1 MKMDDKATKVLK
13 VFVLSTI
20 SFLAII
26 IFNIVRHK
34 DEQIKSYQPNKVFSV
49 TVSEDKWDEST
60 MPKGRRSPKG
70 VLYNPE
76 K

>member
-1 MKMDDKATKVLK
+1 MDDKTTKVLK
-13 VFVLSTI
+13 VFALSTLSI
-20 SFLAII
+20 LAII
-26 IFNIVRHK
+26 VLNIVRHK
-34 DEQIKSYQPNKVFSV
+34 DEKMKKYQPNKVFSV

-60 MPKGRRSPKG
+60 MPKGKRSPKG

>member
-1 MKMDDKATKVLK
+1 MKMEDKTTKVLK

-20 SFLAII
+20 VFMAII
-26 IFNIVRHK
+26 TLNVTRHR
-34 DEQIKSYQPNKVFSV
+34 DERAKNYQPNKVFSV

-60 MPKGRRSPKG
+60 MPKGKRSPKG

>member
-1 MKMDDKATKVLK
+1 MNDKTTKVLK
-13 VFVLSTI
+13 VFALSTI

-26 IFNIVRHK
+26 VLNLVRHK
-34 DEQIKSYQPNKVFSV
+34 DEQMKNYQPNKVFSV
-49 TVSEDKWDEST
+49 TVSEDKWDETT
-60 MPKGRRSPKG
+60 MPKGKRSPKG

>member
-1 MKMDDKATKVLK
+1 MNNKTKNVLK
-13 VFVLSTI
+13 IAILLGILFITTI
-20 SFLAII
+20 AVNVIRRKELRSEKY
-26 IFNIVRHK
+26 R
-34 DEQIKSYQPNKVFSV
+34 PNKVFSV
-49 TVSEDKWDEST
+49 TVSEEKWDESM

>member
-1 MKMDDKATKVLK
+1 MNNKTKNVLK
-13 VFVLSTI
+13 MAILLSVLVLTTI
-20 SFLAII
+20 
-26 IFNIVRHK
+26 IVNVTRHK
-34 DEQIKSYQPNKVFSV
+34 ELRPETYQPNKVFSI
-49 TVSEDKWDEST
+49 TVSEEKWDESM

>member
-1 MKMDDKATKVLK
+1 MKMNDKTTKALK
-13 VFVLSTI
+13 VFALSTI

-26 IFNIVRHK
+26 VINLVRHK
-34 DEQIKSYQPNKVFSV
+34 DEQSRSYKPNKVFSV

>member
-1 MKMDDKATKVLK
+1 MNSRTTKAMK

-26 IFNIVRHK
+26 IFNIIRHK
-34 DEQIKSYQPNKVFSV
+34 ESKEESYRANKVFSV
-49 TVSEDKWDEST
+49 VVSEDRWDEST